1 MVESAWACGR
11 EFTAALIDRIQT
23 AIRDDAT
30 LSRRTLARRVC
41 AWLDWKN
48 LKGAWQEMSC
58 RVALLKLHR
67 QGRITLPAPQRPAG
81 FTGQSLARVT
91 LPPACPLACR
101 VDEVVEL
108 ELVLVTAAN
117 PEWSGLWNKLIATYH
132 YVGYRPLVGAQV
144 RYLIRSAHGWLGA
157 VGWSAA
163 AWHVAARDAWIGW
176 SAAERQAQLRH
187 VVCNSRFLIL
197 PWVRVPNLA
206 SRVLAL
212 CAQRLPQSARTNEGR
227 KPIR

>member
-1 MVESAWACGR
+1 
-11 EFTAALIDRIQT
+11 
-23 AIRDDAT
+23 
-30 LSRRTLARRVC
+30 
-41 AWLDWKN
+41 
-48 LKGAWQEMSC
+48 MSC
-58 RVALLKLHR
+58 GVVLLKRH
-67 QGRITLPAPQRPAG
+67 GRGGIPLRAPQRPAG
-81 FTGQSLARVT
+81 FTGQSLAGVT

-163 AWHVAARDAWIGW
+163 ACHVAARDAGVGGG
-176 SAAERQAQLRH
+176 AAWRRA
-187 VVCNSRFLIL
+187 
-197 PWVRVPNLA
+197 W
-206 SRVLAL
+206 
-212 CAQRLPQSARTNEGR
+212 
-227 KPIR
+227 